1 MLPYTHICFAGDV
14 LGTVTNEIALGSV
27 FPDTVIAGFLE
38 HSDTHQRS
46 GDIHKYL
53 TRIGVFNDFSHAVI
67 THASDLKGMD
77 YYCDEKYMNFE
88 KGYAFE
94 MARPLVDKV
103 VKTCRIPE
111 RMGWWKAH
119 NFIEMATELWFY
131 KNRPEYRSYLEKALS
146 DGDLIM
152 ALSQILAPFYG
163 ISTAKMAMSF
173 PIYGE
178 FVLMEEV
185 TSLQLAA
192 KYHKQTVRKHGIDID
207 IHGTAEIIEESLESI
222 EKTLPEFLKTCEH
235 NVKLVIEKLIENE

>member
-1 MLPYTHICFAGDV
+1 MFPYTHICFAGDILGTLNNEIV
-14 LGTVTNEIALGSV
+14 LGSI
-27 FPDTVIAGFLE
+27 FPDTVISGFLE

-46 GDIHKYL
+46 GDIHNYL
-53 TRIGVFNDFSHAVI
+53 NRIGIFKEFSYAVV
-67 THASDLKGMD
+67 THGTDLKGMD
-77 YYCDEKYMNFE
+77 YYCDEKYMDFE

-94 MARPLVDKV
+94 MAQPLVDKV

-119 NFIEMATELWFY
+119 NFIEMAAELWVY
-131 KNRPEYRSYLEKALS
+131 KNRPEYRGCLEKALS
-146 DGDLIM
+146 DGDLII

-192 KYHKQTVRKHGIDID
+192 KYHKQSSRKHGIDID
-207 IHGTAEIIEESLESI
+207 IQGAADIIEESLECI
-222 EKTLPEFLKTCEH
+222 EKTLPEFLNTCEH
-235 NVKLVIEKLIENE
+235 NVKGVIENLIDNE